1 MVVRRRNVAGTQGL
15 TISEI
20 VSREIDP
27 VLCILLLTEQELTIS
42 EIVSRTGSIQCYLLQ
57 TEHRDIVTY
66 LTQLITSWSNQFCAS
81 HPSRIDSGPAVTP
94 FPIGTGGGAWSD
106 IRMDP
111 S

>member
-1 MVVRRRNVAGTQGL
+1 MEFTIDQILLMQDTIIDVRRRTQEL
-15 TISEI
+15 TIFEI

-27 VLCILLLTEQELTIS
+27 VLFILLLTTEQFLSNGPMANCHVT
-42 EIVSRTGSIQCYLLQ
+42 VSYAV
-57 TEHRDIVTY
+57 HN
-66 LTQLITSWSNQFCAS
+66 QLFKLVSAS
-81 HPSRIDSGPAVTP
+81 HPSHRFSLGLPVTP